1 MLFFIIPERIA
12 KGIGRAF
19 TGIGTRVS
27 YILPGLEYDLEVIGS
42 DVDKGEYLATSMANA
57 LVWAVII
64 FLLLFLL
71 SYARGTITPT
81 QIGIAL
87 SSLSSLRGFV
97 MEIRW
102 IILSTILVFFLFTAF
117 FAYYP
122 RVLAK
127 KIVEDVDKDLVYAL
141 KDLLL
146 QISSGVPLFDA
157 MVNISKSGYGT
168 ISKEFRRTVQDINAG
183 EMQEIA
189 LEKMSLRTE
198 SEFLRRTIRQ
208 ILTAFRSGASL
219 QAALKS
225 VIKNLQQY
233 QYSQVKSYTYEL
245 NLWVLLFIIVSV
257 AVPSL
262 GITLLVILSTF
273 GSISISEGFI
283 VGLVAFCIFC
293 EVALIEFIK
302 SRRPVTHV

>member
-1 MLFFIIPERIA
+1 
-12 KGIGRAF
+12 
-19 TGIGTRVS
+19 
-27 YILPGLEYDLEVIGS
+27 LEYDLEVIGS
-42 DVDKGEYLATSMANA
+42 DVEKGEYVGLSIANA
-57 LVWAVII
+57 LAWSAII

-71 SYARGTITPT
+71 SYMRGNITPAQLET
-81 QIGIAL
+81 AFSSFAGLRNFLVEMRWVIFSSIGI
-87 SSLSSLRGFV
+87 
-97 MEIRW
+97 
-102 IILSTILVFFLFTAF
+102 FFLFMAF
-117 FAYYP
+117 FSYYP
-122 RVLAK
+122 KVLAR

-183 EMQEIA
+183 EMQERA
-189 LEKMSLRTE
+189 LEKMALRTE

-208 ILTAFRSGASL
+208 ILTAFKSGASL

-225 VIKNLQQY
+225 VIRNLQQF

-245 NLWVLLFIIVSV
+245 NLWVLLFIIISV

-262 GITLLVILSTF
+262 GITLLVVLSTF
-273 GSISISEGFI
+273 GGISISEGFI
-283 VGLVAFCIFC
+283 LSLVAFCIFC
-293 EVALIEFIK
+293 EIALIEFIK
-302 SRRPVTHV
+302 SRRPVTHM

>member
-1 MLFFIIPERIA
+1 M
-12 KGIGRAF
+12 GRAF
-19 TGIGTRVS
+19 TGLGNRAS
-27 YILPGLEYDLEVIGS
+27 YIFPGLEYDLRIIGS
-42 DVDKGEYLATSMANA
+42 DMDEGEYIIISLLNA
-57 LVWAVII
+57 LVWAVG
-64 FLLLFLL
+64 LFLL
-71 SYARGTITPT
+71 IFFLSYAKGSITST
-81 QIGIAL
+81 QIGAAL
-87 SSLSSLRGFV
+87 SSISEFEDFISQ
-97 MEIRW
+97 IRW
-102 IILSTILVFFLFTAF
+102 IFLAGMLVFVLFASF
-117 FAYYP
+117 FTYYP
-122 RVLAK
+122 KVLAR

-168 ISKEFRRTVQDINAG
+168 ISKEFRKTVQDINAG
-183 EMQEIA
+183 EMQERA
-189 LEKMSLRTE
+189 LEKMALRTE

-208 ILTAFRSGASL
+208 MLTAFRSGASL

-245 NLWVLLFIIVSV
+245 NLWVLLFIIISV

-273 GSISISEGFI
+273 GGIGIDAGGI
-283 VGLVAFCIFC
+283 IILVTFSFFCQI
-293 EVALIEFIK
+293 ALIEFIK
-302 SRRPVTHV
+302 SRRPVTHM

>member
-1 MLFFIIPERIA
+1 M
-12 KGIGRAF
+12 GRAF
-19 TGIGTRVS
+19 TGVGNKIGYVF
-27 YILPGLEYDLEVIGS
+27 PGLEYDLRMIGS
-42 DVDKGEYLATSMANA
+42 DIEEGEYIIISLLNA
-57 LVWAVII
+57 FVWA
-64 FLLLFLL
+64 LCLFILVFIL
-71 SYARGTITPT
+71 MYARGSITSKE
-81 QIGIAL
+81 IEDAF
-87 SSLSSLRGFV
+87 SSFDGLRTLLAD
-97 MEIRW
+97 MRW
-102 IILSTILVFFLFTAF
+102 IILAGLAVFVVFASFFL
-117 FAYYP
+117 YYP
-122 RVLAK
+122 RVLAR
-127 KIVEDVDKDLVYAL
+127 KIVEDVDRDLVYAL

-183 EMQEIA
+183 EMQETA
-189 LEKMSLRTE
+189 LEKMALRTE

-208 ILTAFRSGASL
+208 MLTAFRSGASL

-225 VIKNLQQY
+225 VIRNLQQY

-245 NLWVLLFIIVSV
+245 NLWVLLFIIISV

-273 GSISISEGFI
+273 GGISANEGVI
-283 VGLVAFCIFC
+283 TGLIAFSFFC

-302 SRRPVTHV
+302 SRRPVTHM